1 VPRGVLALRRI
12 GNEMKRNAESG
23 PFYEVVLLDLLPSLI
38 YSASTA
44 PYRTDHPFDLREAT
58 MLKKGFLLLTFLALF
73 SMAIPLDAAADNR
86 PFTFGLLLVGPYND
100 HGWSQAHYEGGKYV
114 EKMVPDAK
122 MIYIDKVN
130 PADRPGVTIPQLV
143 DDMVEKG
150 ARLII
155 ANSDDMKDGARE
167 AARQHPEVYFL
178 HISGDDVLSG
188 KAPPNLSNL
197 MGKMEYTKMMAGV
210 AAALTTQT
218 GKIGYLGPL
227 INEETR
233 RLAASAYL
241 GAKYAWEAVLKKK
254 PEDLKFQVTWI
265 GFWFNIPGVTSD
277 PTQVAQN
284 FFNTGYDVVLSGI
297 DTTEALTVAGQKKK
311 EGKSVWAVPYDYIG
325 ACQGAPDVCLGVP
338 YFNWGPAYI
347 PFVKAAM
354 NKTWKQEWLWL
365 GPDWKDINN
374 PDTSIVGFMPGKA
387 LPDSAKPALD
397 QFIKDLGSGKANLFK
412 GPLNYQDGTVF
423 VKAGETAGDK
433 QIWHMEQLLQGM
445 QGQSSAKK

>member
-1 VPRGVLALRRI
+1 
-12 GNEMKRNAESG
+12 
-23 PFYEVVLLDLLPSLI
+23 
-38 YSASTA
+38 
-44 PYRTDHPFDLREAT
+44 

-73 SMAIPLDAAADNR
+73 STAFPLGATADDR

-114 EKMVPDAK
+114 EKMVPGAK
-122 MIYIDKVN
+122 LIYIDKVN

-143 DDMVEKG
+143 DDMIEKG

-155 ANSDDMKDGARE
+155 ANSDDMKDGTRE
-167 AARQHPEVYFL
+167 AARQHPNVYFL

-188 KAPPNLSNL
+188 KASPNLSNL
-197 MGKMEYTKMMAGV
+197 MGRMEYAKMMAGF

-241 GAKYAWEAVLKKK
+241 GAKYAWETVLKRK

-311 EGKSVWAVPYDYIG
+311 EGRNVWGVPYDYVG

-365 GPDWKDINN
+365 GPDWKNINN
-374 PDTSIVGFMPGKA
+374 PDTSIVGFVPGMA
-387 LPDSAKPALD
+387 LPAGAKPALD
-397 QFIKDLGSGKANLFK
+397 QFVKDLGSGTVNLFK

-433 QIWHMEQLLQGM
+433 QVWHMEQLLQGM